1 MLNNSKVNDLGVLI
15 HSTIVQTG
23 VNPSL
28 VYCSVTGRPIGRLDD
43 EIFDSFLSEFEGMDL
58 EEACDELMIRT
69 VCAARPS
76 PLWNSVTPERLV
88 TLSETRQ
95 AETISYLLNRLYERD
110 DRFKITQDERVI
122 QYLNRIKTY
131 EQIDLLIREGHDL
144 GWWLSILLEVE
155 AKLNLRK
162 VPAVGPEMTLF
173 DDRFVLPTNIE
184 SFKDLWE
191 KWFDE
196 RMKAY
201 AIRAK
206 QIQAEIRS
214 RRNGGSNMSFLA
226 FINDGLMNPHQRN
239 RAEAR
244 RAKEAKA
251 KPQKAKLRTEKQNFL
266 AGLLESIMN
275 GNIEPV
281 PAADL
286 PTPKPETTT
295 VIQNGKP
302 VVAFKLA
309 AFAKKD

>member
-1 MLNNSKVNDLGVLI
+1 MLTNTKVQDLGDLI
-15 HSTIVQTG
+15 HNTIVQTG

-28 VYCSVTGRPIGRLDD
+28 VYCSVTGRPIGKLDD

-58 EEACDELMIRT
+58 EVACDELMIRT

-76 PLWNSVTPERLV
+76 PLWNSITPERLV
-88 TLSETRQ
+88 TLSETRP
-95 AETISYLLNRLYERD
+95 AETIAYLLNRLYERD
-110 DRFKITQDERVI
+110 DRFKISQDERVI

-173 DDRFVLPTNIE
+173 DERFVLPKNIE
-184 SFKDLWE
+184 SFRELWE
-191 KWFDE
+191 NWFDE

-206 QIQAEIRS
+206 QIQTEIRS
-214 RRNGGSNMSFLA
+214 RRNGGSNMTFLA
-226 FINDGLMNPHQRN
+226 FINDGLMNPHQKS
-239 RAEAR
+239 RAER
-244 RAKEAKA
+244 IRAKEAKS
-251 KPQKAKLRTEKQNFL
+251 KPQKSKLRTEKQNFL
-266 AGLLESIMN
+266 ASLLESIIN
-275 GNIEPV
+275 GNLEPV
-281 PAADL
+281 STVDL
-286 PTPKPETTT
+286 PTPTPEKTT
-295 VIQNGKP
+295 VVKNGKP